1 MELSTLL
8 KVKGVL
14 TVSLGAIFLFF
25 AAELVAAMGGE
36 LNEAGVIMGQLFG
49 LLAMAVGWGMVV
61 GDHAAPAG
69 SEALAVVVTD
79 TVAMTLLVVA
89 TNKGV
94 LGAPA
99 LVLAA
104 VYAGSALLYLYFY
117 FMARKA
123 R

>member
-49 LLAMAVGWGMVV
+49 LVAMAVGWGMVV
-61 GDHAAPAG
+61 GGHVAPSG
-69 SEALAVVVTD
+69 SEALAVVLTD

-117 FMARKA
+117 FMGRKA
-123 R
+123 

>member
-8 KVKGVL
+8 KAKGVL
-14 TVSLGAIFLFF
+14 TVALGAIFLFF

-61 GDHAAPAG
+61 GSHAAPAG

-104 VYAGSALLYLYFY
+104 VYAGSALLYLYCY
-117 FMARKA
+117 FMGRKA